1 MGSGADRTLPTRAIL
16 EPSDQACVLHF
27 GYERGHTPVEEP
39 DEHEEPSALPRHLSA
54 LIGSLQGPEDLG
66 RNHDKY
72 LSYADR
78 H

>member
-1 MGSGADRTLPTRAIL
+1 MSEDTR
-16 EPSDQACVLHF
+16 
-27 GYERGHTPVEEP
+27 PVEEP
-39 DEHEEPSALPRHLSA
+39 DQHEEPSALPRHLSA

-72 LSYADR
+72 LSYADP